1 MRLRSAFAIGGLVLL
16 SSCGGGV
23 CTGWSPIYIDPEDK
37 LTDGTAKQ
45 ILKHDE
51 YGASLKC
58 TAFKPKGGWF

>member
-1 MRLRSAFAIGGLVLL
+1 MIVGLAMMV

-23 CTGWSPIYIDPEDK
+23 CTGWDPIYIEKDDK
-37 LTDGTAKQ
+37 LTDKTAAR

-58 TAFKPKGGWF
+58 SAFKPKGGWF